1 MSIQNAQFP
10 RTGGRH
16 LQEKLQFNVN
26 CCSFCKQRETNER
39 PVLHGAICGHRIC
52 MVCLKKEKLL
62 SDRGNELVN
71 LGIVGTAEIRSEVVG
86 DSSIT
91 CPLCQKA
98 YPRTSWVNLV
108 HEQQAFNRA
117 QRYRQQV
124 LAVMNSS
131 RDRFENTPSYDDYIE
146 LRELR
151 INTIVEASEEK
162 RRKLLE
168 ELRTEESQSQTKILE
183 DKGKAEELKK
193 EDIKEIVKNEGV
205 FFQICS
211 SQFELGFNTDVDRD
225 MMHPLV
231 NKHPEYFEDFLF
243 TGSSASRGGPA
254 NFAVPTPL
262 DSNITTYPQTVPKQ
276 SIDKSKYNDFLRA
289 CGFRKEIMQRKM
301 RQEVKAS
308 LNFVRFRKI
317 MKEQEGA

>member
-16 LQEKLQFNVN
+16 LQEKFQFNVN

-193 EDIKEIVKNEGV
+193 EDIKEI
-205 FFQICS
+205 FD
-211 SQFELGFNTDVDRD
+211 LGFNTDVDRD

-231 NKHPEYFEDFLF
+231 VVHLEVVLQILLF
-243 TGSSASRGGPA
+243 QLRW
-254 NFAVPTPL
+254 TPIL
-262 DSNITTYPQTVPKQ
+262 QLTLKLYQNNP
-276 SIDKSKYNDFLRA
+276 
-289 CGFRKEIMQRKM
+289 
-301 RQEVKAS
+301 
-308 LNFVRFRKI
+308 
-317 MKEQEGA
+317 